1 MPTEI
6 ISGLWF
12 GDIDSLKNPNF
23 FTDNDINIIINL
35 TDCNYKIDKK
45 VSYINVPLSSYNIY
59 SMKNV
64 IDKIIE
70 NIHNNIELNNIYV
83 YCINGIKISQLVCSL
98 FLLKLLI
105 ISFIFKGKLLQ
116 NSLISFI
123 NGSNISFLES
133 YNSLCQPPLFDFL
146 TDFSFSFIPN
156 IQLVKSSLKV
166 TLVSLLINSHI
177 CVCHIGVG
185 HIKSCLIIFLLGLG
199 LGIIVCLYIK

>member
-35 TDCNYKIDKK
+35 TDCNYRIDKK
-45 VSYINVPLSSYNIY
+45 VSYINVPLSTYNIY

-83 YCINGIKISQLVCSL
+83 YCINGIAISPLVCSL
-98 FLLKLLI
+98 YLLK
-105 ISFIFKGKLLQ
+105 FGKL
-116 NSLISFI
+116 NKYDI
-123 NGSNISFLES
+123 
-133 YNSLCQPPLFDFL
+133 PPIL
-146 TDFSFSFIPN
+146 
-156 IQLVKSSLKV
+156 KSKNDQV
-166 TLVSLLINSHI
+166 LINI
-177 CVCHIGVG
+177 DEYDN
-185 HIKSCLIIFLLGLG
+185 LI
-199 LGIIVCLYIK
+199 

>member
-45 VSYINVPLSSYNIY
+45 VSYINVPLSTYNIY

-83 YCINGIKISQLVCSL
+83 YCINGITISPLVCSL
-98 FLLKLLI
+98 YLLK
-105 ISFIFKGKLLQ
+105 FGKL
-116 NSLISFI
+116 NKYDI
-123 NGSNISFLES
+123 
-133 YNSLCQPPLFDFL
+133 PPIL
-146 TDFSFSFIPN
+146 
-156 IQLVKSSLKV
+156 KSKNDQV
-166 TLVSLLINSHI
+166 LINI
-177 CVCHIGVG
+177 DEYDN
-185 HIKSCLIIFLLGLG
+185 LI
-199 LGIIVCLYIK
+199 

>member
-12 GDIDSLKNPNF
+12 GDINSLKNPNF
-23 FTDNDINIIINL
+23 FNDNDINIIINL

-83 YCINGIKISQLVCSL
+83 YCINGITISPLVCSL
-98 FLLKLLI
+98 YLLKY
-105 ISFIFKGKLLQ
+105 GKL
-116 NSLISFI
+116 NKYDI
-123 NGSNISFLES
+123 
-133 YNSLCQPPLFDFL
+133 PPIL
-146 TDFSFSFIPN
+146 
-156 IQLVKSSLKV
+156 KSKNDQV
-166 TLVSLLINSHI
+166 LINI
-177 CVCHIGVG
+177 DEYDN
-185 HIKSCLIIFLLGLG
+185 LI
-199 LGIIVCLYIK
+199 

>member
-1 MPTEI
+1 MLTGI
-6 ISGLWF
+6 VSGLWF

-83 YCINGIKISQLVCSL
+83 YCINGITISPLVCSL
-98 FLLKLLI
+98 YLLKY
-105 ISFIFKGKLLQ
+105 GKL
-116 NSLISFI
+116 NKYDI
-123 NGSNISFLES
+123 
-133 YNSLCQPPLFDFL
+133 PPIL
-146 TDFSFSFIPN
+146 
-156 IQLVKSSLKV
+156 KSKNDQV
-166 TLVSLLINSHI
+166 LINI
-177 CVCHIGVG
+177 DEYDN
-185 HIKSCLIIFLLGLG
+185 LI
-199 LGIIVCLYIK
+199 

>member
-23 FTDNDINIIINL
+23 FTDIDINIIINL

-83 YCINGIKISQLVCSL
+83 YCINGLTISPLVCSL
-98 FLLKLLI
+98 YLLKY
-105 ISFIFKGKLLQ
+105 GKL
-116 NSLISFI
+116 NKYDI
-123 NGSNISFLES
+123 
-133 YNSLCQPPLFDFL
+133 PPIL
-146 TDFSFSFIPN
+146 
-156 IQLVKSSLKV
+156 KSKNDQV
-166 TLVSLLINSHI
+166 LINI
-177 CVCHIGVG
+177 DEYDN
-185 HIKSCLIIFLLGLG
+185 LI
-199 LGIIVCLYIK
+199 

>member
-23 FTDNDINIIINL
+23 FNDNDINIIINL

-45 VSYINVPLSSYNIY
+45 VSYINIPLSSYNIY

-83 YCINGIKISQLVCSL
+83 YCINGITISPLVCSL
-98 FLLKLLI
+98 YLLKY
-105 ISFIFKGKLLQ
+105 GKL
-116 NSLISFI
+116 NKYDI
-123 NGSNISFLES
+123 
-133 YNSLCQPPLFDFL
+133 PPIL
-146 TDFSFSFIPN
+146 
-156 IQLVKSSLKV
+156 KSKNNQV
-166 TLVSLLINSHI
+166 LINI
-177 CVCHIGVG
+177 DEYDN
-185 HIKSCLIIFLLGLG
+185 LI
-199 LGIIVCLYIK
+199 

>member
-6 ISGLWF
+6 ISGFWF

-45 VSYINVPLSSYNIY
+45 VSYINVPLSTYNIY

-83 YCINGIKISQLVCSL
+83 YCINGLTISPLVCSL
-98 FLLKLLI
+98 YLLK
-105 ISFIFKGKLLQ
+105 FGKL
-116 NSLISFI
+116 NKYDI
-123 NGSNISFLES
+123 
-133 YNSLCQPPLFDFL
+133 PPIL
-146 TDFSFSFIPN
+146 
-156 IQLVKSSLKV
+156 KSKNDQV
-166 TLVSLLINSHI
+166 LINI
-177 CVCHIGVG
+177 DEYDN
-185 HIKSCLIIFLLGLG
+185 LI
-199 LGIIVCLYIK
+199 

>member
-83 YCINGIKISQLVCSL
+83 YCINGITISPLVCSL
-98 FLLKLLI
+98 YLLN
-105 ISFIFKGKLLQ
+105 FGKL
-116 NSLISFI
+116 NKYDI
-123 NGSNISFLES
+123 
-133 YNSLCQPPLFDFL
+133 PPIL
-146 TDFSFSFIPN
+146 
-156 IQLVKSSLKV
+156 KSKNDQV
-166 TLVSLLINSHI
+166 LINI
-177 CVCHIGVG
+177 DEYDN
-185 HIKSCLIIFLLGLG
+185 LI
-199 LGIIVCLYIK
+199 

>member
-35 TDCNYKIDKK
+35 TDCNYRIDKK
-45 VSYINVPLSSYNIY
+45 VSYINVPLSTYNIY

-83 YCINGIKISQLVCSL
+83 YCINGITISPLVCSL
-98 FLLKLLI
+98 YLLK
-105 ISFIFKGKLLQ
+105 FGKL
-116 NSLISFI
+116 NKYDI
-123 NGSNISFLES
+123 
-133 YNSLCQPPLFDFL
+133 PPIL
-146 TDFSFSFIPN
+146 
-156 IQLVKSSLKV
+156 KSKNDQV
-166 TLVSLLINSHI
+166 LINI
-177 CVCHIGVG
+177 DEYDN
-185 HIKSCLIIFLLGLG
+185 LI
-199 LGIIVCLYIK
+199 

>member
-23 FTDNDINIIINL
+23 FIDNDINIIINL

-83 YCINGIKISQLVCSL
+83 YCINGITISPLVCSL
-98 FLLKLLI
+98 YLLK
-105 ISFIFKGKLLQ
+105 FGKL
-116 NSLISFI
+116 NKYDI
-123 NGSNISFLES
+123 
-133 YNSLCQPPLFDFL
+133 PPIL
-146 TDFSFSFIPN
+146 
-156 IQLVKSSLKV
+156 KSKNDQV
-166 TLVSLLINSHI
+166 LINI
-177 CVCHIGVG
+177 DEYDN
-185 HIKSCLIIFLLGLG
+185 LI
-199 LGIIVCLYIK
+199 

>member
-23 FTDNDINIIINL
+23 FIDNDINIIINL

-70 NIHNNIELNNIYV
+70 NIHNNIELNNIFIYF
-83 YCINGIKISQLVCSL
+83 INGLTISPLVCSL
-98 FLLKLLI
+98 YLLK
-105 ISFIFKGKLLQ
+105 FGKL
-116 NSLISFI
+116 NKYDI
-123 NGSNISFLES
+123 
-133 YNSLCQPPLFDFL
+133 PPIL
-146 TDFSFSFIPN
+146 
-156 IQLVKSSLKV
+156 KSKNDQV
-166 TLVSLLINSHI
+166 LINI
-177 CVCHIGVG
+177 DEYDN
-185 HIKSCLIIFLLGLG
+185 LI
-199 LGIIVCLYIK
+199 